1 MTTAAAHE
9 NNRVTI
15 RTLRAMLEGRHAH
28 ATLEDTVSDLP
39 AHLRGKVPDGLPYS
53 LWQLL
58 EHIRITQ
65 WDILEFSRNPRH
77 VSPAWPDEYWPKDPE
92 PPDAHAWDKTVK
104 AIEQDRTA
112 FIKLLEAKDADL
124 YTPFEHGDGQ
134 NLLREA
140 ILIIDHTS
148 YHVGEM
154 LVLRRLLGAW
164 KKS

>member
-1 MTTAAAHE
+1 MTTTTPDQTKTTV
-9 NNRVTI
+9 N
-15 RTLRAMLEGRHAH
+15 TLREMLEGKHAH
-28 ATLEDTVSDLP
+28 ATLEDAVKGLP
-39 AHLRGKVPDGLPYS
+39 AKLRGEVPNDLPYS

-65 WDILEFSRNPRH
+65 WDILEFSKNPKH
-77 VSPAWPDEYWPKDPE
+77 ESPSWPDEYWPKDPE
-92 PPDAHAWDKTVK
+92 PPSSDAWEKTVK
-104 AIEQDRTA
+104 AIEKDREA
-112 FIKLLEAKDADL
+112 FVKLLEAKDADL

-154 LVLRRLLGAW
+154 VVLRRLLGAW
-164 KKS
+164 KG